1 MNLRHLRCFIAV
13 AEELH
18 FGRAARRLHVEQ
30 SPLSRTIRQLEA
42 DLGVTLLER
51 TPRGVRLTPAGQVF
65 LEEARRVLLTL
76 EQAQTKARA
85 VAAGH
90 RGTLR
95 IALAGGVGRTRLS
108 ALLAL
113 CREEAPEVGIR
124 LFEAPLSQVVG
135 GLSNDLYDAAFAMAG
150 EMEAGVVARPVWQ
163 DPLVVAIPARHP
175 LLAHKRVPLDEVV
188 GYPLVLCH
196 PQVLSGV
203 QPAMRAP
210 VAPGGDTAGR
220 GRVRD
225 DPLVDAGPSCG
236 RLWRGIFHRGPRGGM
251 PAGGRDRPAAG
262 RRFGGV
268 DDLSATSR
276 GRDVGAAA
284 PLHRPCSAC
293 RPYAVGYATARMRLL
308 QAGWP
313 MPFWSKRQTCFATAG
328 LHAAVH
334 GGAALR
340 RCSRLRLASSDET
353 RMPIMARH
361 SEDARRNSACRMRIG
376 SGVLS

>member
-135 GLSNDLYDAAFAMAG
+135 GLGNDLYDAAFAMAG
-150 EMEAGVVARPVWQ
+150 EMEAGVIAMPVWQ

-175 LLAHKRVPLDEVV
+175 LLAHERVPLEEVV
-188 GYPLVLCH
+188 GGALAACGSLLVGRDIRVDLPDGLPLLHLDAVLIER
-196 PQVLSGV
+196 VLVNLLENASKY
-203 QPAMRAP
+203 
-210 VAPGGDTAGR
+210 T
-220 GRVRD
+220 
-225 DPLVDAGPSCG
+225 
-236 RLWRGIFHRGPRGGM
+236 
-251 PAGGRDRPAAG
+251 PAGSAIHLFARSRSDTEPLAA
-262 RRFGGV
+262 RASTRSR
-268 DDLSATSR
+268 SA
-276 GRDVGAAA
+276 
-284 PLHRPCSAC
+284 P
-293 RPYAVGYATARMRLL
+293 
-308 QAGWP
+308 
-313 MPFWSKRQTCFATAG
+313 
-328 LHAAVH
+328 
-334 GGAALR
+334 
-340 RCSRLRLASSDET
+340 
-353 RMPIMARH
+353 
-361 SEDARRNSACRMRIG
+361 ARRA
-376 SGVLS
+376 